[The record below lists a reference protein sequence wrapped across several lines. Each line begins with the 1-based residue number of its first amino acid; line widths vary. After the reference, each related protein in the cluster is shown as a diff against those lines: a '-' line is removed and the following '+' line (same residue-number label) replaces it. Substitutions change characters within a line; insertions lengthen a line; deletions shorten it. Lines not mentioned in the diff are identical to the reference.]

1 MLLALAVVVVDLLE
15 SVQENISHRKLFDD
29 TALRGANIV
38 FSLNKR
44 VRLHYKAKPSKAT
57 TTFMFSWVWKKL
69 KQFMSFNFFQT
80 RLNINVVV
88 ALLAF
93 AF

>member
-1 MLLALAVVVVDLLE
+1 MA
-15 SVQENISHRKLFDD
+15 
-29 TALRGANIV
+29 
-38 FSLNKR
+38 
-44 VRLHYKAKPSKAT
+44 KASKAT
-57 TTFMFSWVWKKL
+57 TTIMFSWVWKKL